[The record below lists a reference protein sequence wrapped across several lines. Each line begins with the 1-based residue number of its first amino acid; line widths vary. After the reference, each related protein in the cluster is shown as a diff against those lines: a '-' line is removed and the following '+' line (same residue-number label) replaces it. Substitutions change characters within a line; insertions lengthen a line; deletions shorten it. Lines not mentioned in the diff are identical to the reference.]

1 MQFHLCFPSL
11 PKLKGFQI
19 TNLNLSLSV
28 SFKHAINFLRN
39 RFFFKEE
46 DVSHLLSFLF
56 LFFIF
61 AVLIS
66 SLLLAVLDVC
76 IQIIGQPGFTLL
88 ILLTAAVTGTCTALI
103 SILYDPTRPY
113 MVNKRRTIQHTSPEN
128 EVRIVLCMHDLES
141 VDGLIKLVEVSNPT
155 VSSPFS
161 IFALHLIE
169 LVGRAAPLFIDHEEQ
184 ELPSKYRSS
193 EAILGALKLYQE
205 SQNAYL
211 KLRTF
216 TAVSP
221 KKTMYQDIC
230 KLALECKATLV
241 ILPFHKEHL
250 DVGGA
255 EVVLAGVRSVNSHV
269 LAHSPCSVGILV
281 DKGNFQR
288 AVPAIPTE
296 NSVHHLVL
304 LFLGGADAREALV
317 FADRMAGN
325 RSISL
330 TVVRF
335 LSYNFNG
342 DDEMEKKLD
351 DGLVTWFWVKNEKND
366 RVVYREVVVRDGD
379 ETIAAIQAMNED
391 SYDLWIV
398 GRKHGINPVL
408 LEGLTNWSENQE
420 LGVIGDY
427 LTSVDF
433 GSSASVLVMQQQ
445 IMRSNVGTTPCS
457 LGIFP
462 CNSC

>member
-1 MQFHLCFPSL
+1 
-11 PKLKGFQI
+11 
-19 TNLNLSLSV
+19 
-28 SFKHAINFLRN
+28 
-39 RFFFKEE
+39 
-46 DVSHLLSFLF
+46 
-56 LFFIF
+56 
-61 AVLIS
+61 
-66 SLLLAVLDVC
+66 
-76 IQIIGQPGFTLL
+76 
-88 ILLTAAVTGTCTALI
+88 
-103 SILYDPTRPY
+103 
-113 MVNKRRTIQHTSPEN
+113 
-128 EVRIVLCMHDLES
+128 MHDLES

-155 VSSPFS
+155 VTSPFS

-193 EAILGALKLYQE
+193 EAIRGALKLYQE